1 MEQNT
6 KLVVAA
12 IGLGGLGYFLYKKG
26 FFGNAAVAA
35 PIAPVA
41 PAAPI
46 APTTTTKPATPVAPI
61 YTYPSGYAEL
71 DYVRN
76 PSGDGTVFMLKKGQK
91 LPITYAWWMAN
102 AKLDWDKVKDM
113 NAGLLMDIP
122 TGTVLDA

>member
-26 FFGNAAVAA
+26 FFGKSAEV
-35 PIAPVA
+35 VSETELA
-41 PAAPI
+41 PAAPA
-46 APTTTTKPATPVAPI
+46 APAAPV
-61 YTYPSGYAEL
+61 YPSGYSEN

-76 PSGDGTVFMLKKGQK
+76 PSGDGTVFMLKRGQK

-102 AKLDWDKVKDM
+102 AKNDWDKVKDM
-113 NAGLLMDIP
+113 SAPLLMDIP